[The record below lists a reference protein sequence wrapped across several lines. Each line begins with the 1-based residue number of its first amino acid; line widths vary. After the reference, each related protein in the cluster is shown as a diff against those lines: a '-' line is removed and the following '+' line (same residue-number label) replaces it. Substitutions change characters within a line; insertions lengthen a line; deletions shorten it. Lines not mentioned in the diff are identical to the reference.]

1 MQTSVVR
8 DHGASM
14 SVKKEGEVKMAITE
28 VFTESGNQFV
38 DAFINNGR
46 HYVNAPNADGTPDT
60 GPFVINYYFDK
71 LPGPVNPATGRGT
84 PYDWRPFE
92 MQAWEKA
99 VQGWANV
106 ADVTFNR
113 VFTAEEALFRERLQD
128 QATAGG
134 TVSASHNLPS
144 ANAAA
149 QSFGTYN
156 FEAVNVRQWTP
167 DQIEP
172 GGNFY
177 RTFIHEVGHGLG
189 LKHPHDSG
197 SGDFANNYFPGISAE
212 ETSAERQR
220 SLGVLELNH
229 MFGSVMSYIHG
240 YEFDDAGIIQLV
252 PTRQRPVADDFFL
265 DHGFA
270 ATPMAYDIAA
280 IQYLYG
286 ANTTYRTGDNVYILP
301 DSNDPH
307 PFVRGE
313 PNEAGVPESIIYQ
326 PDTAYWESIWD
337 AGGIDEIRYD
347 VMDVNGNAV
356 AGSRN
361 VIIDLTAATLDLSET
376 SAGVL
381 SYAAG
386 IGGGFTIA
394 NGVVI
399 ENATGGNGNDTLRGN
414 AAGNIILGRRGNDV
428 ITATAGLDTVDGGEG
443 FDRLVFSGF
452 GRGDVA
458 ISLGLPDGRSS
469 IGWSAADITTFASIE
484 RADLVDARVEYTA
497 ATDAALVD
505 RLYNTVLGREG
516 EALGQARWTA
526 LLEQGLSKAALA
538 GSFLASAEGAAMVG
552 SLDDASFVQTIYSMA
567 LGRAAS
573 GEEVVSRVQ
582 SLAGGGTRA
591 EFLAD
596 VAASPEA
603 LAADTGGAGA
613 GLVVADYNVL
623 LVERGYQTALGRSG
637 DVAGLLFQAENLGN
651 GVITERQLSEA
662 FVNSPEFAMLYGG
675 QSDADFVSSLYGN
688 AFGRAADADG
698 LAFWTGVLGAGG
710 SRGQVV
716 QGFLDA
722 QEAQAALSQLAA
734 IGITLHQDLVI
745 A

>member
-1 MQTSVVR
+1 
-8 DHGASM
+8 
-14 SVKKEGEVKMAITE
+14 MALTE
-28 VFTESGNQFV
+28 LSPESGNQFV

-46 HYVNAPNADGTPDT
+46 HYVNAANPDGSANTS
-60 GPFVINYYFDK
+60 PFVVNYYFDK

-106 ADVTFNR
+106 ANVTFNK
-113 VFTAEEALFRERLQD
+113 VATAGEALFLERLQD

-134 TVSASHNLPS
+134 TVSASHSLPS
-144 ANAAA
+144 SSATA
-149 QSFGTYN
+149 QSLGTYN
-156 FEAVNVRQWTP
+156 FEAVNVRQWSP
-167 DQIEP
+167 DQLEP

-197 SGDFANNYFPGISAE
+197 SGAFANNYFPGISAE

-220 SLGVLELNH
+220 SLGVLDLNH

-240 YEFDDAGIIQLV
+240 YEFDDNGIIQVV

-280 IQYLYG
+280 IQYMYG
-286 ANTTYRTGDNVYILP
+286 ANTSFRTGNNVYILP

-347 VMDVNGNAV
+347 VTDASGNAI

-361 VIIDLTAATLDLSET
+361 VIIDLTAATLDLSVT

-386 IGGGFTIA
+386 IGGGYTIA

-414 AAGNIILGRRGNDV
+414 AANNVILGRGGNDV

-452 GRGDVA
+452 GRGDVTV
-458 ISLGLPDGRSS
+458 SLGLGEGRSS
-469 IGWSAADITTFASIE
+469 IGWSAANTTTFTAIE
-484 RADLVDARVEYTA
+484 RAELVDARVEYTA
-497 ATDAALVD
+497 SSDAALVD
-505 RLYNTVLGREG
+505 RLYNAVLGREG
-516 EALGQARWTA
+516 DALGQAHWTA
-526 LLEQGLSKAALA
+526 LLEQGLSKSALA
-538 GSFLASAEGAAMVG
+538 GSFLNSAEGTAQFG
-552 SLDDASFVQTIYSMA
+552 GLDDAGFVQKLYGNA
-567 LGRAAS
+567 LGRAAGA
-573 GEEVVSRVQ
+573 GEVAFQVQ
-582 SLAGGGTRA
+582 SLAAGATRA
-591 EFLAD
+591 DLLAQ

-603 LAADTGGAGA
+603 FAADTGGASQ
-613 GLVVADYNVL
+613 GLLVAYYSVL
-623 LVERGYQTALGRSG
+623 LTERIYQTALGRSG
-637 DVAGLLFQAENLGN
+637 DLGGLQFQANTLKTGA
-651 GVITERQLSEA
+651 VTEKQLAEV
-662 FVNSPEFAMLYGG
+662 FVASAEFAALHGG
-675 QSDADFVSSLYGN
+675 QSDSDFVAGLYDD
-688 AFGRAADADG
+688 AFGRDADAGG
-698 LAFWTGVLGAGG
+698 LGFWTGFLSGGG
-710 SRGQVV
+710 SRAQVV
-716 QGFLDA
+716 QSFLDSPESLDTLA
-722 QEAQAALSQLAA
+722 GLATTGLSFQN
-734 IGITLHQDLVI
+734 QVI